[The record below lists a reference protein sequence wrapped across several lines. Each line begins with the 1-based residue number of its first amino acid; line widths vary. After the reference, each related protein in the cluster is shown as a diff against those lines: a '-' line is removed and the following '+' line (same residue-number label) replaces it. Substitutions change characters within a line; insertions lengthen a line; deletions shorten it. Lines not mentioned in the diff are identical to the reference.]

1 MKLTQFIDG
10 VDSMILK
17 NYLFCQRYD
26 INVRETELNVIN
38 PFINTIRADTDQ
50 IFRMEEAIEKPFEEI
65 TLTDILSLGKGSY
78 FKYKANY

>member
-50 IFRMEEAIEKPFEEI
+50 IFRMEEAIEKPFEENN
-65 TLTDILSLGKGSY
+65 SY
-78 FKYKANY
+78 